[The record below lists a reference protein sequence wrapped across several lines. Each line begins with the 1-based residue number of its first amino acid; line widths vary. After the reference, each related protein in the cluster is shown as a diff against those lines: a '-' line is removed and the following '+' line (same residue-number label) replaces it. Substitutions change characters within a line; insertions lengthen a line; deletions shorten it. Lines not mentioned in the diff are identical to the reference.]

1 VKDHPTHGSAPAAK
15 RVLVADDDVD
25 VCTLLELVLAP
36 FGDVT
41 TVHDAEA
48 ALTALEAEPAFD
60 VIVSDFNLPGINGL
74 EFVERV
80 RHGSHCAGVPI
91 LMISGHGAGHVGER
105 ARAAG
110 VDAFLDK
117 PFTLSQL
124 RAAVTSL
131 LLPRVRYA

>member
-1 VKDHPTHGSAPAAK
+1 M
-15 RVLVADDDVD
+15 ADDDVD
-25 VCTLLELVLAP
+25 VCTLLELVLAR

-48 ALTALEAEPAFD
+48 ALNVLAADSAFD
-60 VIVSDFNLPGINGL
+60 VIVSDFNLPGINGV

-80 RHGSHCAGVPI
+80 RRLVHGGAAIPI
-91 LMISGHGAGHVGER
+91 LMISGHGAFHVGDR

-117 PFTLSQL
+117 PFTLSEL
-124 RAAVTSL
+124 RSAVTSL
-131 LLPRVRYA
+131 LLPRVKYA

>member
-1 VKDHPTHGSAPAAK
+1 M
-15 RVLVADDDVD
+15 LVADDDVD
-25 VCTLLELVLAP
+25 VCDLLALVLAP

-48 ALTALEAEPAFD
+48 ALSVLAEEPAFD
-60 VIVSDFNLPGINGL
+60 VIVSDYSLPGISGL

-80 RHGSHCAGVPI
+80 RHGPHGAAVPI
-91 LMISGHGAGHVGER
+91 LMISGHGALSVGER

-117 PFTLSQL
+117 PFTLGQL

-131 LLPRVRYA
+131 LLPRIRFA

>member
-1 VKDHPTHGSAPAAK
+1 VKDFPAHGSVAPPK

-41 TVHDAEA
+41 TVHDAES
-48 ALTALEAEPAFD
+48 ALTVLAVEPAFD
-60 VIVSDFNLPGINGL
+60 VIVSDFNLPGISGL

-80 RHGSHCAGVPI
+80 RRGSHCAAVPI
-91 LMISGHGAGHVGER
+91 LMISGHGALNVGER

-117 PFTLSQL
+117 PFTLGQL
-124 RAAVTSL
+124 RDAVKSL

>member
-1 VKDHPTHGSAPAAK
+1 MDYPAHGGVDRQK

-48 ALTALEAEPAFD
+48 ALNILDSEPAFD

-80 RHGSHCAGVPI
+80 RHGAQGSGVPI
-91 LMISGHGAGHVGER
+91 LMISGHGALHVGER

-110 VDAFLDK
+110 VDMFLDK
-117 PFTLSQL
+117 PFTLGQL

-131 LLPRVRYA
+131 LIPRVRYA